1 MKKPEEKIL
10 KQLVF
15 IFLFLLNNQSLSDF
29 SYSQE
34 ADTND
39 NSINETQNKEIS
51 QCTVDID
58 LDEIDGSHCSN
69 AIKS

>member
-29 SYSQE
+29 SHSQE

-39 NSINETQNKEIS
+39 NSINETQNIEIS
-51 QCTVDID
+51 QYTVDID
-58 LDEIDGSHCSN
+58 LD
-69 AIKS
+69 